1 MQGGKIHISG
11 IFSSALAENFAQ
23 KRVKL
28 NDIIHIIYIT
38 KNTGIK

>member
-11 IFSSALAENFAQ
+11 ILSSALAENFAQ